1 MQTKLRRHMGR
12 APSCAKCGGRV
23 RVLAVM
29 KDAKVDPHREVRM
42 CTNSQC
48 GHLDKRD
55 KLRRPRISR

>member
-1 MQTKLRRHMGR
+1 MGR

-29 KDAKVDPHREVRM
+29 KDGKVDPEREARM
-42 CTNSQC
+42 CTKC

-55 KLRRPRISR
+55 KLRRPRIAR

>member
-1 MQTKLRRHMGR
+1 MGR